1 MTSCELIAPTST
13 MASPELSSPPLSLLA
28 LPQKIHIAILPH
40 LQFLDLHT
48 LRLVNH
54 YFHAL
59 ILPPT
64 HAELLS
70 AETTPKFDFLA
81 CVGCTRLRPVA
92 KFAIKMSTKKKASGN
107 AQAHNRFC
115 IECGRRPLPGVHR
128 YMLGSRWHEHGVP
141 YARCKRCRVIAR
153 GPEDQTVPLCFSCHT
168 QDLEKARAVEELK
181 RVQNEAREWEE
192 RMSLR
197 AERRRRLSDFSSEDS
212 GEQDDRGY
220 ECYWDMGQDDDM
232 NYSAHS

>member
-1 MTSCELIAPTST
+1 
-13 MASPELSSPPLSLLA
+13 MASPELSSRPLSLLA
-28 LPQKIHIAILPH
+28 LPPEIHAAILPH

-59 ILPPT
+59 VLPPT

-70 AETTPKFDFLA
+70 VEKTPNFDFLA

-92 KFAIKMSTKKKASGN
+92 SFSIKMFTKKKAPGG

-128 YMLGSRWHEHGVP
+128 YMLGSRWQEYGVP
-141 YARCKRCRVIAR
+141 YARCKRCRTIAQ
-153 GPEDQTVPLCFSCHT
+153 GPEDQAVPLCFSCYT
-168 QDLEKARAVEELK
+168 RDLERARAVEELK
-181 RVQNEAREWEE
+181 RVQTEAREREK
-192 RMSLR
+192 RRSLR
-197 AERRRRLSDFSSEDS
+197 AERRQRWIERGLALSDFSSEDS
-212 GEQDDRGY
+212 SEQDDREY
-220 ECYWDMGQDDDM
+220 QWNWGQDDDM